1 MDSFLSVALYIYG
14 YKIYLNNHKIYITKN
29 NHIFY
34 LMEKPNLHSQRSRW
48 HLTLRALLFLLMI
61 GYGLS
66 VRASDSKVSIN
77 ANGTALENVLKSIEQ
92 QTKYRFIYSKETINV
107 SIPVT
112 LNVKD
117 EALTTVLDQL
127 LTRHDIA
134 YTIDKKQIVLNKK
147 AASQSHPSKQ
157 QVSKGNIIKIV
168 GTVTDTKGEPLIG
181 ASVIV
186 EGENKGVTTD
196 IDGNYEIDVPEGGRL
211 MFSYIGFTPE
221 KKKIDKDGRIDIVMS
236 EDSQLLNEVV
246 VIGYG
251 TMDKKELTSAISH
264 VSEKDF
270 LTISSSDPAM
280 LIQGKVPGVSIS
292 NTGAADPN
300 NQASIQIRG
309 VASRSAGLSP
319 LIVIDGVPGGSLA
332 NVNPNDIASFD
343 VLKDG
348 AASAIYGTQG
358 SNGVILVTTKK
369 ASKDG
374 TTNITYSATLSW
386 DKVNR
391 DLDMMSSTDYREVR
405 LPWGDN
411 GTDLGGDY
419 DWFAGV
425 SRTGFGQKHNISA
438 SGGNERANF
447 RISADYKKSHGVDL
461 RSNRE
466 EYGGRASVGL
476 SSKGDLFNLNLNLSP
491 RLISSDA
498 ADWNVFRNAIAANPT
513 TPLMDKEDPTRY
525 YNFFG
530 QTSAYNPVEVQKLET
545 NHTDT
550 KMIDMDGTLKLNLL
564 PLLWTGSRECP
575 ITLNTQITVA
585 EHRYS
590 YDQKWFRP
598 STSTMAINAGYD
610 GQASRS
616 YSKTR
621 QDVLEWIGN
630 ATGKFGRNNIKLMLG
645 YSYQYFQNSG
655 FNAENSDFPNDGLGA
670 DNLGSGEYAKDEGII
685 GMGSYKNDSKLIAFF
700 GRISYNWD
708 GKYLLT
714 ASLRHEGS
722 SKFGKNNKWGNFPA
736 VSIGWRISNESF
748 MEPSRSWLNDLKIR
762 ADYGES
768 GNQNFGSYMSLATM
782 AGYGYSYINGRYLQ
796 GWGASKNPNPDL
808 KWERA
813 KNWNIGLDFAMFN
826 NRFSGS
832 LNYFRRR
839 TEDLLGDYNV
849 SVPPYMWPTA
859 FVNVGTMENSGFE
872 FDLNVIAVQS
882 RDFTY
887 SFNVIGST
895 MKNKFIDFSNTKY
908 IGQDFY
914 NMCETENPFPY
925 YYLQRIEKGQ
935 SIGNFYMWKYYGIDH
950 NGDWLVYN
958 KAGEVISAN
967 RATEEDKVKVGNGL
981 PKFTMSTTH
990 TFRYRNF
997 DLALFFRGAFG
1008 FDLFNIHDF
1017 YYGTRKYSGNMLKK
1031 AYGKNFKINATGT
1044 HAVTDYFLERGDYFK
1059 LDQITLGYTL
1069 NLPNVRFMNKLRIY
1083 GSVTNVFT
1091 ITKFSGIDPSTY
1103 PVNGLTPG
1111 ALGSCMYYPTTR
1123 QFIVGAQ
1130 IDF

>member
-1 MDSFLSVALYIYG
+1 
-14 YKIYLNNHKIYITKN
+14 
-29 NHIFY
+29 
-34 LMEKPNLHSQRSRW
+34 MEKPNLHSQRSRW

-221 KKKIDKDGRIDIVMS
+221 EKKIDKDGRIDIVMS

>member
-1 MDSFLSVALYIYG
+1 M
-14 YKIYLNNHKIYITKN
+14 K
-29 NHIFY
+29 
-34 LMEKPNLHSQRSRW
+34 KPNVHSLRSQW
-48 HLTLRALLFLLMI
+48 HLAFRAVLFMLMF
-61 GYGLS
+61 GVGLYAH
-66 VRASDSKVSIN
+66 ASESKVSIDVN
-77 ANGTALENVLKSIEQ
+77 VVALENVLKSIEQ
-92 QTKYRFIYSKETINV
+92 QTTYRFIYSKETIDVNV
-107 SIPVT
+107 PVT
-112 LNVKD
+112 LKVKG
-117 EALTTVLDQL
+117 EALTTVLDKL
-127 LTRHDIA
+127 FAKLDISYA
-134 YTIDKKQIVLNKK
+134 FDKKQIILNKK
-147 AASQSHPSKQ
+147 SASQSLPLNQ
-157 QVSKGNIIKIV
+157 QVSKGNKIKVV
-168 GTVTDTKGEPLIG
+168 GTVTDSKGEPLIG
-181 ASVIV
+181 ASVTV
-186 EGENKGVTTD
+186 EGEPIGVTTD
-196 IDGNYEIDVPEGGRL
+196 VDGNYEINVPQGSRL
-211 MFSYIGFTPE
+211 MFSYIGYKSE
-221 KKKIDKDGRIDIVMS
+221 KKKIDKAGKVDITMS
-236 EDSQLLNEVV
+236 EDTQLLSEVV

-700 GRISYNWD
+700 GRISYDWD

-748 MEPSRSWLNDLKIR
+748 MEPSHSWLNDLKIR

-859 FVNVGTMENSGFE
+859 FVNVGTMENSGVE
-872 FDLNVIAVQS
+872 FDMNVIAVQS

-887 SFNVIGST
+887 SFNVVGST

-1111 ALGSCMYYPTTR
+1111 AQGSCMYYPTTR

>member
-1 MDSFLSVALYIYG
+1 MGKVMPVDCR
-14 YKIYLNNHKIYITKN
+14 NR
-29 NHIFY
+29 
-34 LMEKPNLHSQRSRW
+34 QRRV
-48 HLTLRALLFLLMI
+48 LRPLLVLLMLCI
-61 GYGLS
+61 GAAAHAVGN
-66 VRASDSKVSIN
+66 KVSLDVRN
-77 ANGTALENVLKSIEQ
+77 APLENVLRSIEK
-92 QTKYRFIYSKETINV
+92 QTDYRFFYSKETVNV
-107 SIPVT
+107 SNRVSVSARNESIRS
-112 LNVKD
+112 
-117 EALTTVLDQL
+117 VLDRILPPQGISYVIENKRIALKQAPASSTNKQL
-127 LTRHDIA
+127 KAENND
-134 YTIDKKQIVLNKK
+134 NK
-147 AASQSHPSKQ
+147 
-157 QVSKGNIIKIV
+157 VRIT
-168 GTVTDTKGEPLIG
+168 GTVTDGHGEPLTGVSVMVQGERIG
-181 ASVIV
+181 VI
-186 EGENKGVTTD
+186 TD
-196 IDGNYEIDVPEGGRL
+196 IDGNYEIEVPQGSQLR
-211 MFSYIGFTPE
+211 FSYIGYTPE
-221 KKKIDKDGRIDIVMS
+221 KKKADKSGKLDVVMT
-236 EDSQLLNEVV
+236 EDSQLLSEVV

-264 VSEKDF
+264 VGEKDF

-300 NQASIQIRG
+300 NQSSIQIRG
-309 VASRSAGLSP
+309 VASRSAGISP

-343 VLKDG
+343 ILKDG

-369 ASKDG
+369 GNKDG
-374 TTNITYSATLSW
+374 TTTITYSATLSW

-391 DLDMMSSTDYREVR
+391 DLDMMSSADYREIR

-425 SRTGFGQKHNISA
+425 SRTGFSQKHNLSA
-438 SGGNERANF
+438 AGGNERANY
-447 RISADYKKSHGVDL
+447 RVSADFKKSHGVDL
-461 RSNRE
+461 RSDRE
-466 EYGGRASVGL
+466 EYGARASVNL
-476 SSKGDLFNLNLNLSP
+476 TSKNGLFNLNVNLSP
-491 RLISSDA
+491 RLISSDT

-513 TPLMDKEDPTRY
+513 TPLMDKDDPTLY

-530 QTSAYNPVEVQKLET
+530 QTSGYNPVEVQKLEK
-545 NHTDT
+545 NHTDS

-564 PLLWTGSRECP
+564 PLLWTSSQECP
-575 ITLNTQITVA
+575 LTVNTQLTFA

-610 GQASRS
+610 GQASQS
-616 YSKTR
+616 HSTNR
-621 QDVLEWIGN
+621 QDVLEWLAN
-630 ATGKFGRNNIKLMLG
+630 ATGRFGNSNIKLMLG

-655 FNAENSDFPNDGLGA
+655 FSVENSDFANDGLGA
-670 DNLGSGEYAKDEGII
+670 DNIGSGEYAKEEGVI
-685 GMGSYKNDSKLIAFF
+685 GMSSYKNDSKLIAFF
-700 GRISYNWD
+700 GRVSYDWD

-722 SKFGKNNKWGNFPA
+722 SKFGKNHKWGNFPA
-736 VSIGWRISNESF
+736 VSVGWRISKEKF
-748 MEPSRSWLNDLKIR
+748 MESSRTWLDDLKIR

-782 AGYGYSYINGRYLQ
+782 AGYGYSYVNGRYLQ

-813 KNWNIGLDFAMFN
+813 RNWNVGIDFAMFN

-832 LNYFRRR
+832 FNYFHRR

-849 SVPPYMWPTA
+849 SVSPYMWPTA

-872 FDLNVIAVQS
+872 FDLNVNAVQS

-887 SFNVIGST
+887 SFNIVGST
-895 MKNKFIDFSNTKY
+895 MKNKFVDFSNTKY

-925 YYLQRIEKGQ
+925 YYLQRIEKGE
-935 SIGNFYMWKYYGIDH
+935 SIGNFYMWKYHGIDH

-958 KAGEVISAN
+958 KDGEVISAS

-997 DLALFFRGAFG
+997 DLSLFFRGAFG

-1031 AYGKNFKINATGT
+1031 AYGKNFKISASGT
-1044 HAVTDYFLERGDYFK
+1044 HAATDYFLERGDYFK

-1083 GSVTNVFT
+1083 ASVNNIFT
-1091 ITKFSGIDPSTY
+1091 ITKFSGVDPSTY

-1111 ALGSCMYYPTTR
+1111 AQGSCMYYPTTR

>member
-1 MDSFLSVALYIYG
+1 
-14 YKIYLNNHKIYITKN
+14 
-29 NHIFY
+29 
-34 LMEKPNLHSQRSRW
+34 MEKPNSHSQRSRW

-66 VRASDSKVSIN
+66 VRASDSKVSID

-147 AASQSHPSKQ
+147 SASQSHPSKQ

-438 SGGNERANF
+438 SGGNERAKF

-700 GRISYNWD
+700 GRISYDWD

-748 MEPSRSWLNDLKIR
+748 MEPSHSWLNDLKIR